1 MLNIIYIIIED
12 DIVIITSQCLKY
24 TSNKF
29 MVESALLF
37 AYLEA
42 CIVYDTLLLL
52 ELSHRQDQEADYCFC
67 HGLRWMVLVAL
78 FSGVMNLPLLLDKAP

>member
-1 MLNIIYIIIED
+1 MLNIIYIIED

-52 ELSHRQDQEADYCFC
+52 
-67 HGLRWMVLVAL
+67 
-78 FSGVMNLPLLLDKAP
+78 